1 MKLMKRNMTA
11 LVALFMVSA
20 GAWTQAEEVT
30 VTPAASANEWT
41 LTMPTSDVELQESDC
56 KIT

>member
-20 GAWTQAEEVT
+20 GAWAQAEEVT
-30 VTPAASANEWT
+30 VTPRA
-41 LTMPTSDVELQESDC
+41 TMPGRILGDSTFTISKKSV
-56 KIT
+56 

>member
-20 GAWTQAEEVT
+20 SAWAQAEEVT
-30 VTPAASANEWT
+30 VNPAANEWT
-41 LTMPTSDVELQESDC
+41 LTMPASDVERQESDC